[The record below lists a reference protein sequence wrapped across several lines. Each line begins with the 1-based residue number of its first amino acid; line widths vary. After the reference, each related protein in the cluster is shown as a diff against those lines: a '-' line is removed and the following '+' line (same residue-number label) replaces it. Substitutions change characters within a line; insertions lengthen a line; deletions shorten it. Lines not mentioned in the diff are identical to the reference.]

1 MVVDDEPD
9 VADLISL
16 MLESQGYEVIPA
28 YGGNECLEK
37 LEHEIP
43 DLILLDLIMPDIDG
57 WGVLDR
63 IRQDERLKSVSV
75 IILTAKQLT
84 AEVVQK
90 KARYITEYLVKPVTK
105 GGLISAIENI
115 ASYSRELNKFTRA
128 AERSGVD
135 QATIGRYIELDHQ
148 VGTYKRLC
156 TSLIQTFTRKK
167 LEADGSA
174 KNTMDSINQLISLRE
189 RGLAELHAEIEAQI
203 NAGE

>member
-1 MVVDDEPD
+1 MDDEPD
-9 VADLISL
+9 VADLITL
-16 MLESQGYEVIPA
+16 MLESQGYDVMPA

-37 LEHEIP
+37 LETETP

-63 IRQDERLKSVSV
+63 IRQEERLNSVSV

-115 ASYSRELNKFTRA
+115 MSCSKELNEFTGA

-135 QATIGRYIELDHQ
+135 QATIDRYIELDHQ
-148 VGTYKRLC
+148 VGTYKRLY
-156 TSLIQTFTRKK
+156 TSLIQTLTRKR

-174 KNTMDSINQLISLRE
+174 KNTMDSINQLIRLRE
-189 RGLAELHAEIEAQI
+189 RGLAKLHAEIEEQI
-203 NAGE
+203 KAHE

>member
-9 VADLISL
+9 VADLLSL
-16 MLESQGYEVIPA
+16 MLESQGYEVISA
-28 YGGNECLEK
+28 YGGNECLKK

-57 WGVLDR
+57 WEVLER
-63 IRQDERLKSVSV
+63 IRQDERLNSVFV

-90 KARYITEYLVKPVTK
+90 KAQYITEYLVKPITK
-105 GGLISAIENI
+105 GGLISAIETI
-115 ASYSRELNKFTRA
+115 VSYSRKLNEFTDV
-128 AERSGVD
+128 AERSGID
-135 QATIGRYIELDHQ
+135 QATIDRYVELDHQ
-148 VGTYKRLC
+148 VGTYKRLY
-156 TSLIQTFTRKK
+156 TSLIQTLTRKR

-189 RGLAELHAEIEAQI
+189 RDLTKLHGEIEEQI
-203 NAGE
+203 KADE

>member
-16 MLESQGYEVIPA
+16 MLESQGYEVISA

-57 WGVLDR
+57 WGVLER
-63 IRQDERLKSVSV
+63 IRQDERLNSVFV

-90 KARYITEYLVKPVTK
+90 KAQYITEYLVKPVTK
-105 GGLISAIENI
+105 GGLISAIETI
-115 ASYSRELNKFTRA
+115 VSYSRKLNEFTDA
-128 AERSGVD
+128 AERSGTD
-135 QATIGRYIELDHQ
+135 QATIDRYIELDHQ
-148 VGTYKRLC
+148 VGTYKRLY
-156 TSLIQTFTRKK
+156 TSLIQTLTRKR

-174 KNTMDSINQLISLRE
+174 KNTMDSINKLISLRE
-189 RGLAELHAEIEAQI
+189 RDLTKLHAEIEEQI
-203 NAGE
+203 KADE

>member
-9 VADLISL
+9 VADLITL
-16 MLESQGYEVIPA
+16 MLESQGYDVMPA

-37 LEHEIP
+37 LETETP

-63 IRQDERLKSVSV
+63 IRQEERLNSVSV

-115 ASYSRELNKFTRA
+115 ASCSRKLNEFTSA
-128 AERSGVD
+128 AKRSGVD
-135 QATIGRYIELDHQ
+135 QATIDRYIELDHQ
-148 VGTYKRLC
+148 TGTYKRLC
-156 TSLIQTFTRKK
+156 TSLIQTFTRKR
-167 LEADGSA
+167 LETDGSA
-174 KNTMDSINQLISLRE
+174 KNTMDSINQLIRLRE
-189 RGLAELHAEIEAQI
+189 RGLAKLHTEIENRIKA
-203 NAGE
+203 NE

>member
-1 MVVDDEPD
+1 MSHPRTAATNV
-9 VADLISL
+9 LKSWR
-16 MLESQGYEVIPA
+16 
-28 YGGNECLEK
+28 
-37 LEHEIP
+37 HETP

-63 IRQDERLKSVSV
+63 IRQEERLNSVSV

-115 ASYSRELNKFTRA
+115 ASCSRKLKEFTSA
-128 AERSGVD
+128 AKRSGVD
-135 QATIGRYIELDHQ
+135 QATIDRYIELDHQ
-148 VGTYKRLC
+148 TGTYKRLC
-156 TSLIQTFTRKK
+156 TSLIQTFTRKR
-167 LEADGSA
+167 LETDGSA

-189 RGLAELHAEIEAQI
+189 RGLAKLHEEIEQQI
-203 NAGE
+203 KADE

>member
-16 MLESQGYEVIPA
+16 MLESQGYEVISA

-57 WGVLDR
+57 WGVLER
-63 IRQDERLKSVSV
+63 IRQDERLNSVFV

-90 KARYITEYLVKPVTK
+90 KAQYITEYLVKPVTK
-105 GGLISAIENI
+105 GGLISAIETI
-115 ASYSRELNKFTRA
+115 VSYSRKLNEFTDA
-128 AERSGVD
+128 AERSGID
-135 QATIGRYIELDHQ
+135 QATIDRYVELDHQ
-148 VGTYKRLC
+148 VGTYKRLY
-156 TSLIQTFTRKK
+156 TSLIQTLTRKR

-174 KNTMDSINQLISLRE
+174 KNTMDSINKLISLRE
-189 RGLAELHAEIEAQI
+189 RDLTKLHAEIEEQI
-203 NAGE
+203 KADE

>member
-9 VADLISL
+9 VVDLITL
-16 MLESQGYEVIPA
+16 MLESQGYDVIPA

-37 LEHEIP
+37 LKHETP

-63 IRQDERLKSVSV
+63 IRKVERLNSVFV

-105 GGLISAIENI
+105 GGLISAIENVV
-115 ASYSRELNKFTRA
+115 SYSRELNVFISDAK
-128 AERSGVD
+128 RSNVD
-135 QATIGRYIELDHQ
+135 QAMINRYIELDRQ

-189 RGLAELHAEIEAQI
+189 RGLAKLHAEIEKQI
-203 NAGE
+203 KADE